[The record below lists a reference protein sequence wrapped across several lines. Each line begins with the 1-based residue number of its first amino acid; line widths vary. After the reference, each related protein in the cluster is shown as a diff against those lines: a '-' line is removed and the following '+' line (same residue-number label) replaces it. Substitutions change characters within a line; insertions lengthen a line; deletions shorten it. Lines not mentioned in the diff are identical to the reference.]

1 MNKDTRKLATAMLTA
16 LIIVTSAAALA
27 TRAKAEI
34 PKPSKEDYANLEDIK
49 ANQEILSECR
59 AQYVAIKDNVDLG
72 WKINPDFVECYNR
85 FVEAKG
91 WNEAE
96 VSELGKNGW
105 CVNWATMELTS
116 CKQTSYKV
124 DLSQFGEKDML
135 SRDQLVSILKEAG
148 FSGENLRVAYAV
160 VRAES
165 SGRPR
170 AHNNNRVSG
179 DLSYGIFQI
188 NMIDKLGP
196 ARRKR
201 YSLSS
206 NDDLYQ
212 PELNA
217 RIAYEMSD
225 GGRDWTPWGAFT
237 NLSYRKHLAS
247 L

>member
-1 MNKDTRKLATAMLTA
+1 MNSLNPDTRKLATAMLTA

-49 ANQEILSECR
+49 ANQEILE
-59 AQYVAIKDNVDLG
+59 
-72 WKINPDFVECYNR
+72 ENR
-85 FVEAKG
+85 EAHERFMQAKG

-105 CVNWATMELTS
+105 CVAWNTMTLEP
-116 CKQTSYKV
+116 CRQTSYKV

-160 VRAES
+160 ARAES